1 MAISALV
8 TLSEALKEYYLEPLK
23 LQISDKM
30 DPLFTLI
37 EKSSRGIEGS
47 KVKFPLRYGSSGGV
61 GMRDELGALPEA
73 NPRQIK
79 SAEVETKN
87 FYGVI
92 SLSQK
97 LIDSTQSNR
106 SAFVNQLET
115 QMKDLTI
122 DMKKNFNRQL
132 YGDGRGIIAT
142 VENAVS
148 AGATIPVST
157 TAGLLEGMYVDLFD
171 PTGVTKKSSKNEI
184 ISVDRGSNTITLET
198 SVTLAKGD
206 IIVNYGSYGKEITG
220 LSAIF
225 KRNALIYGIDR
236 SKSQWFN
243 PIQIANASPV
253 ELSESMIQ
261 RGIDEADDVD
271 TDINFILTSK
281 GVRRAYFDLL
291 SAQKRSV
298 NTLELKGG
306 FKALDYNGVPLTSS
320 KFAPNGTIRMINT
333 DDIFFAQL
341 KELDWMDKDGSVLHR
356 NDNVAAYSATMY
368 QFAELCC
375 SKSSG
380 LVEITGIK
388 EH

>member
-1 MAISALV
+1 MPTSTIV
-8 TLSEALKEYYLEPLK
+8 TLSEAFKEYYLEPLR
-23 LQISDKM
+23 LQISDEM

-37 EKSSRGIEGS
+37 EKSTRGIEGS

-73 NPRQIK
+73 NPRQIET
-79 SAEVETKN
+79 AEVETKN

-97 LIDSTQSNR
+97 LIESTKSNK

-115 QMKDLTI
+115 QMKDLST

-132 YGDGRGIIAT
+132 YGDGKGIIAT

-148 AGATIPVST
+148 SGTTIPVST

-171 PTGVTKKSSKNEI
+171 PTGATTKSSKNEI
-184 ISVDRGSNTITLET
+184 TSVDRGSNSITLKNAI
-198 SVTLAKGD
+198 TLAKGD
-206 IIVNYGSYGKEITG
+206 IVVNYGSYGKEITG

-225 KRNALIYGIDR
+225 KRNAIIYGIDR
-236 SKSQWFN
+236 SKNQWFN
-243 PIQIANASPV
+243 PIQLANASPV
-253 ELSESMIQ
+253 ELSESMLQ

-271 TDINFILTSK
+271 TNINFILTSK
-281 GVRRAYFDLL
+281 GVRRAYTDLL

-298 NTLELKGG
+298 NTLDLKGG
-306 FKALDYNGVPLTSS
+306 FKALDYNGIPLTAS
-320 KFAPNGTIRMINT
+320 KFSPNGTIRMIDTN
-333 DDIFFAQL
+333 DIFFAQL
-341 KELDWMDKDGSVLHR
+341 KALDWMDNDGSVLHR
-356 NDNVAAYSATMY
+356 NDNIAAYSATMY

-375 SKSSG
+375 SKSAG